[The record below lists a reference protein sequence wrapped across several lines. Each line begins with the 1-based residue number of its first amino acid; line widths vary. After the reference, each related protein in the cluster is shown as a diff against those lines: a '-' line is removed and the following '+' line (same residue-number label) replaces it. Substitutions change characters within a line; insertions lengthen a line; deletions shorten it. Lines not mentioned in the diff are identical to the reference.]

1 MNDDPK
7 WGFVPSPNSPKKR
20 QLPETT
26 PTPVRKVVNN
36 YFTVQIDPQAV
47 LLMVL
52 LIVVMVAAFRFVP
65 TLRA

>member
-26 PTPVRKVVNN
+26 PNPEPKLVNN
-36 YFTVQIDPQAV
+36 YFTVLINPQAV
-47 LLMVL
+47 LIVAL
-52 LIVVMVAAFRFVP
+52 LIVVIIAAFRFAP
-65 TLRA
+65 GLRA

>member
-20 QLPETT
+20 QLPEATSN
-26 PTPVRKVVNN
+26 PEPKIVNN
-36 YFTVQIDPQAV
+36 YFTVLINPQAV
-47 LLMVL
+47 LIVAL
-52 LIVVMVAAFRFVP
+52 LIVVMIVAFRVAP